1 MYDTRK
7 GIGSMDPKRIA
18 DANSARGDKALDS

>member
-1 MYDTRK
+1 MIPGK